1 GDLIP
6 RHQQVFSTNQFF
18 SGVRIPDPESMEPL
32 EVKFPNISYSAL
44 SVMKG
49 CLRMDPAERQTCEQ
63 LLLHPYFDSIRE
75 AADPGKEH
83 ERTARKPARLPQKH
97 VPVV

>member
-44 SVMKG
+44 ALMKG
-49 CLRMDPAERQTCEQ
+49 CLHKDPAGRQTCEQ
-63 LLLHPYFDSIRE
+63 LLQHPYFDSIRE
-75 AADPGKEH
+75 TVDPGKEH
-83 ERTARKPARLPQKH
+83 EKPSRKPARKTRKH
-97 VPVV
+97 VAGV

>member
-32 EVKFPNISYSAL
+32 EMKFPNISYSAL
-44 SVMKG
+44 SLMKG

-63 LLLHPYFDSIRE
+63 LLQHPYFDSFRE
-75 AADPGKEH
+75 AADLGR
-83 ERTARKPARLPQKH
+83 EREKTALRPARPTRKR
-97 VPVV
+97 VPGV

>member
-18 SGVRIPDPESMEPL
+18 SGVRVPDPEIMEPL

-44 SVMKG
+44 ALMKG

-63 LLLHPYFDSIRE
+63 LLQHPYFDSIRGG
-75 AADPGKEH
+75 ADLGKER
-83 ERTARKPARLPQKH
+83 EKTARNAGRLPRKQ
-97 VPVV
+97 VPGV

>member
-18 SGVRIPDPESMEPL
+18 SGVRVPDPEILEPL
-32 EVKFPNISYSAL
+32 ELKFPNISYSAL
-44 SVMKG
+44 ALMKG

-63 LLLHPYFDSIRE
+63 LLQHPYFDSIRE
-75 AADPGKEH
+75 AADPGKER
-83 ERTARKPARLPQKH
+83 EKTARKAARLPRKH
-97 VPVV
+97 VPRV

>member
-32 EVKFPNISYSAL
+32 EMKFPNISYSAL
-44 SVMKG
+44 ALMKG

-63 LLLHPYFDSIRE
+63 LLQQPYFDSIRE
-75 AADPGKEH
+75 AADLGREH
-83 ERTARKPARLPQKH
+83 EKTSRKPGRMTRKH
-97 VPVV
+97 VPGV